1 MRYEITI
8 IDKGGAKLPQLRR
21 RRSSYRMKKARPGRG
36 EWGQA
41 GPGRVTITVDF
52 NDGKVQ
58 IEVSEN
64 D

>member
-41 GPGRVTITVDF
+41 GPGRVVITIDF
-52 NDGKVQ
+52 DSDSVK
-58 IEVSEN
+58 IEVNE
-64 D
+64 DV